1 MECYINTL
9 NKFPTITYDSRVL
22 IKTIWIYVLELP
34 IKQILITEEKE
45 IYTVDLA
52 NSSSNCKYMYNFYK
66 IILSL

>member
-1 MECYINTL
+1 MEYYINTL

-45 IYTVDLA
+45 IYRSGQLKLQLQIHVQL
-52 NSSSNCKYMYNFYK
+52 
-66 IILSL
+66 L